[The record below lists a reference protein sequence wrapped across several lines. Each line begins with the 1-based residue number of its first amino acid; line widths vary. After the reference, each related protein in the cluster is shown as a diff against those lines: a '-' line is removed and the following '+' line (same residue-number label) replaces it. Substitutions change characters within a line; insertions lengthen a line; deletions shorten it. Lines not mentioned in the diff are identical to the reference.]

1 MPRLNLKRY
10 QQQMMLAMSVYIAVM
25 LFVWPLVRTVRG
37 LPLKTVIALTP
48 LLPMLYVIALIAKR
62 IRDSDELEQRTH
74 LIGLGVATAVA
85 GMLSLAGGFLAS
97 AQVLAVDGSIL
108 IWVFPV
114 MLACYG
120 VTRWWVARP
129 YSDHLGCDPEDA
141 LALHWR
147 MAIPVF
153 LSLFVVL
160 VAYLKYATLHPRV
173 LTGAAAF
180 SGMIVL
186 ASGVIYWRRRRRDA
200 VRRAGEHVR

>member
-10 QQQMMLAMSVYIAVM
+10 QQQMMLAMSLYMAVM
-25 LFVWPLVRTVRG
+25 LLVWPLVRTIRG
-37 LPLKTVIALTP
+37 LPLKSVIALTP

-85 GMLSLAGGFLAS
+85 AMLSLAGGFLAS

-108 IWVFPV
+108 IWVFPL
-114 MLACYG
+114 MLGCYG
-120 VTRWWVARP
+120 ITRWWVARP
-129 YSDHLGCDPEDA
+129 YSDHLGCDPDEA

-147 MAIPVF
+147 MAIPV
-153 LSLFVVL
+153 LWSLLILLAV
-160 VAYLKYATLHPRV
+160 YLKYARLHPQA

-200 VRRAGEHVR
+200 VRQAADHVR